1 MIFVCSSCDIMFYA
15 SCSPHKF
22 QCNLP
27 AQMME
32 EKSRQKEHDICFLTT
47 FPNRYL
53 FRDNPIQFP
62 FPVANN
68 PVQKKVRKRSPK
80 ELQQ

>member
-1 MIFVCSSCDIMFYA
+1 MSLVP
-15 SCSPHKF
+15 CSPHEF
-22 QCNLP
+22 QCNLR

-47 FPNRYL
+47 FPNRY
-53 FRDNPIQFP
+53 RDNPIQFP

-68 PVQKKVRKRSPK
+68 PLQKMDTIEVGDGK
-80 ELQQ
+80 LQKL